1 MELMRK
7 FTVLGIIA
15 CGLINLYSC
24 TTQESFEEATD
35 SSFLN
40 LSQEEYISIAFE
52 HPKEITEDQAIT
64 LVKDFSGKQATRS
77 ISQSPIIEKKY
88 YIGGISSKSVEDTVS
103 SIPIYQLK
111 LSEKEGFALVAG
123 DERFATVIAFAEK
136 GNLADTTQN
145 KSVALMVREAEN
157 AIKSKLRYYNAIRDS
172 LHDKTLCKLKT
183 AFHTN
188 DITYHDVKEKIK
200 VVQTPLTRG
209 QWIPEPTMGILVKEV
224 KPMLRTE
231 WGQNRPYNNELGYIN
246 NDIPKVVG
254 CVGTAIAQIV
264 AHYEAMSSVY
274 GHTLDWNLI
283 KERAGIDA
291 LTDDDIQ
298 HQVAL
303 LCKHVA
309 YGIKTEWNMDG
320 TGGASMTNSHK
331 YLETMGVTFN
341 LGKRNK
347 GYDMDA
353 AIIIAS
359 LDRGCPVLI
368 TGDEEPSETRSSGNK
383 KGGHCWVLDGYQ
395 VRTRSTPTKLKA
407 MIKSHDVYVHAN
419 FGWKGYASGYYMVDR
434 NETSLSFDTRPVEGH
449 YNQRLRL
456 FPMVKRK

>member
-157 AIKSKLRYYNAIRDS
+157 AIKSKLRYYNAIRD
-172 LHDKTLCKLKT
+172 
-183 AFHTN
+183 F
-188 DITYHDVKEKIK
+188 
-200 VVQTPLTRG
+200 
-209 QWIPEPTMGILVKEV
+209 
-224 KPMLRTE
+224 
-231 WGQNRPYNNELGYIN
+231 
-246 NDIPKVVG
+246 
-254 CVGTAIAQIV
+254 
-264 AHYEAMSSVY
+264 SS
-274 GHTLDWNLI
+274 
-283 KERAGIDA
+283 
-291 LTDDDIQ
+291 
-298 HQVAL
+298 
-303 LCKHVA
+303 
-309 YGIKTEWNMDG
+309 
-320 TGGASMTNSHK
+320 
-331 YLETMGVTFN
+331 
-341 LGKRNK
+341 
-347 GYDMDA
+347 
-353 AIIIAS
+353 
-359 LDRGCPVLI
+359 
-368 TGDEEPSETRSSGNK
+368 
-383 KGGHCWVLDGYQ
+383 
-395 VRTRSTPTKLKA
+395 
-407 MIKSHDVYVHAN
+407 
-419 FGWKGYASGYYMVDR
+419 
-434 NETSLSFDTRPVEGH
+434 
-449 YNQRLRL
+449 
-456 FPMVKRK
+456 

>member
-1 MELMRK
+1 MELTRK

-111 LSEKEGFALVAG
+111 LSEEEGGFALVAG

-136 GNLADTTQN
+136 GNLEDTTQN
-145 KSVALMVREAEN
+145 KSIALMVREAEN

-183 AFHTN
+183 AFHAN

-200 VVQTPLTRG
+200 ITQTPLTRG
-209 QWIPEPTMGILVKEV
+209 KWISEPTAGVLLKEV

-231 WGQNRPYNNELGYIN
+231 WGQNSPYNKELGYIN
-246 NDIPKVVG
+246 NIPKIVG
-254 CVGTAIAQIV
+254 CVGTAIAQLV

-274 GHTLDWNLI
+274 GHNLDW
-283 KERAGIDA
+283 
-291 LTDDDIQ
+291 
-298 HQVAL
+298 
-303 LCKHVA
+303 
-309 YGIKTEWNMDG
+309 M
-320 TGGASMTNSHK
+320 
-331 YLETMGVTFN
+331 
-341 LGKRNK
+341 
-347 GYDMDA
+347 
-353 AIIIAS
+353 
-359 LDRGCPVLI
+359 
-368 TGDEEPSETRSSGNK
+368 SS
-383 KGGHCWVLDGYQ
+383 
-395 VRTRSTPTKLKA
+395 P
-407 MIKSHDVYVHAN
+407 
-419 FGWKGYASGYYMVDR
+419 
-434 NETSLSFDTRPVEGH
+434 E
-449 YNQRLRL
+449 
-456 FPMVKRK
+456 